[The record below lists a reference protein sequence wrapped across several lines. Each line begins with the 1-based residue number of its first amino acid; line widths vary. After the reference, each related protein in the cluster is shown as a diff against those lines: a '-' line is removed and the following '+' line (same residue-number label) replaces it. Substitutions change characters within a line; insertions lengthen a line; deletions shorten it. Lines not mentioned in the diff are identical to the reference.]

1 MIHIYL
7 YGALCWDIGVGVVN
21 LVKWLGWCNWVVS
34 NHSLPSAPLPL
45 EVQQHFPNRANASKF
60 LRL

>member
-7 YGALCWDIGVGVVN
+7 YGALCCWDIGVGVVN
-21 LVKWLGWCNWVVS
+21 LVKWLGWCNWWCTL
-34 NHSLPSAPLPL
+34 LPFRWKCNNIA
-45 EVQQHFPNRANASKF
+45 PNRVNASKF

>member
-7 YGALCWDIGVGVVN
+7 YGALCWYIGVGVVN
-21 LVKWLGWCNWVVS
+21 LVKWLGWCNWV
-34 NHSLPSAPLPL
+34 PTFQPAPLPL
-45 EVQQHFPNRANASKF
+45 EVQQHLPNRANASKF